1 MKFAHGG
8 WVPVAVAGALFVV
21 MTTWRRG
28 RLLLQRHLES
38 RVVPLTEF
46 FATMQAEK
54 PVRVRGTAV
63 FLTGN
68 PKGTPPAL
76 LLNLPPQHG
85 RASEGRFCSPSSPS
99 RSPSSTTWIACA
111 SSTFRMDSP
120 ASSRAT
126 VSWKIQMCP
135 SFGPSRHAA
144 PAAGA
149 NDVLRGR
156 DIVNVVHRRGMAKWR
171 KRLFAFM
178 VRNDTRA
185 NSFFGLPSGSSGR
198 FFGGQV
204 DL

>member
-76 LLNLPPQHG
+76 LLNYRHNTVVHQKVILLTIVTEPVSFVDDVDRVRVEHLPHG
-85 RASEGRFCSPSSPS
+85 FS
-99 RSPSSTTWIACA
+99 RVVARYGFMENPDVPELLARRDTPRPPPEQTT
-111 SSTFRMDSP
+111 FF
-120 ASSRAT
+120 
-126 VSWKIQMCP
+126 V
-135 SFGPSRHAA
+135 
-144 PAAGA
+144 
-149 NDVLRGR
+149 GR

-185 NSFFGLPSGSSGR
+185 NSFFGLPSDR
-198 FFGGQV
+198 VAELGGQV